1 VSRPP
6 GIGTGSCGRSLRHAA
21 PYVFHPQEVWL
32 KVHMIL
38 QRALQLAFG

>member
-1 VSRPP
+1 LEQEAVVDLL
-6 GIGTGSCGRSLRHAA
+6 GTPLLM
-21 PYVFHPQEVWL
+21 FHPQAVWL